1 MTNPSLSNADVY
13 DRLII
18 VGSIEYAWNVYPST
32 TLSSAVLG
40 VAHVVLVAGIW
51 FGYAEGRRAGVVI
64 RRSDKPRS
72 SNL

>member
-1 MTNPSLSNADVY
+1 VTSPNLGNSDAWI
-13 DRLII
+13 RLII

-40 VAHVVLVAGIW
+40 VAHVVLVAGVW
-51 FGYAEGRRAGVVI
+51 FGYAEGRAVI

-72 SNL
+72 SPVRIL

>member
-1 MTNPSLSNADVY
+1 VTRLILSNSDSYV
-13 DRLII
+13 RLII

-51 FGYAEGRRAGVVI
+51 FGFAEGRRGGVI

-72 SNL
+72 NS